1 MKADQI
7 RTAVRERYGG
17 IAAQTAD
24 ATQEAGCCGPSC
36 CGDEVGAF
44 DPEAQAAKLGY
55 AAEDL
60 QALPEGANMGL
71 GCGNPTALAG
81 LKPGEAVL
89 DLGSGGGLD
98 CFLASKQV
106 GAEGRVIGVDMTPD
120 MVELA
125 RRNATK
131 GGYDNVEFR
140 LGEIEALPV
149 ADSSIDVILSN
160 CVINLS
166 AHKDRVFE
174 EAFRVLK
181 PGGRLMISDLIC
193 DQPVP
198 EALLDSPD
206 AVTSCLPVERSDYL
220 GQLRNAGFSGVEVED
235 EARFGTDHLA
245 ETSEIGQ
252 MLLANGADLEGVRA
266 FAQGVRSAHIAAVKP
281 T

>member
-7 RTAVRERYGG
+7 RTAVRQRYGG
-17 IAAQTAD
+17 IAAQTAE
-24 ATQEAGCCGPSC
+24 ATQEAGCCTPSC
-36 CGDEVGAF
+36 CGDEAGAF
-44 DPEAQAAKLGY
+44 DPQAQAEKLGY
-55 AAEDL
+55 TAEDL
-60 QALPEGANMGL
+60 EALPEGANMGL

-98 CFLASKQV
+98 CFLASKKV
-106 GAEGRVIGVDMTPD
+106 GDDGQVIGVDMTPD
-120 MVELA
+120 MIELA
-125 RRNATK
+125 RRNAAK
-131 GGYDNVEFR
+131 GGYGNVEFR

-149 ADSSIDVILSN
+149 ADGSIDVILSN
-160 CVINLS
+160 CVVNLS
-166 AHKDRVFE
+166 AHKDRVFR

-181 PGGRLMISDLIC
+181 PGGRLLISDLIC

-198 EALLDSPD
+198 EELLNSPE

-220 GQLRNAGFSGVEVED
+220 GQMKDAGFSDVQVED

-252 MLLANGADLEGVRA
+252 MLIANGVDLENVRA

-281 T
+281 A